1 MDGTLD
7 TPRAEAWIRTLAT
20 AVAAH
25 EAELTAL
32 HAAIG
37 DGDHGSNLRRGFDAV
52 LAALGDVPA
61 ASPGALLTTTGSTLI
76 SRVGGASGPLY
87 GSAFRAVGHAL
98 ATPDEEPGSRPPTGA
113 QALAAALAEGLA
125 AVQRLGGAQPGDKT
139 MVDAFAPAVDAF
151 RAAAG
156 SGTAA
161 AAQAAATAARKGA
174 DATVPLVARKGRAS
188 YLGPRSAGH
197 LDPGA
202 VSTALLFEALAEA
215 CRED

>member
-1 MDGTLD
+1 MEGTLD
-7 TPRAEAWIRTLAT
+7 TARAEAWIRALAA

-32 HAAIG
+32 DAAIG
-37 DGDHGSNLRRGFDAV
+37 DGDHGSNLRRGFEAV
-52 LAALGDVPA
+52 LATLEDAPA
-61 ASPGALLTTTGSTLI
+61 ASPGALLATTGSTLI

-87 GSAFRAVGHAL
+87 GSAFRAIGHAL
-98 ATPDEEPGSRPPTGA
+98 AVPDPDAGSRPATGA
-113 QALAAALAEGLA
+113 PAVAAALAEGLA

-156 SGTAA
+156 DGVAV
-161 AAQAAATAARKGA
+161 AAQAAATAAEQGA
-174 DATVPLVARKGRAS
+174 TATVPMVARKGRAS

-197 LDPGA
+197 RDPGA
-202 VSTALLFEALAEA
+202 ASTALVFGALAAA
-215 CRED
+215 CRG